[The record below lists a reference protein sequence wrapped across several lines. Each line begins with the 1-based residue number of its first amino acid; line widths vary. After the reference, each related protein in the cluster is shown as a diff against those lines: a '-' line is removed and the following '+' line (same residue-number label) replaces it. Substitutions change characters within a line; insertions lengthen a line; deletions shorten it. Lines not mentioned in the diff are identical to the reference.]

1 MNTLKAFIS
10 SCHADTTVNG
20 TVAQGLSLAL
30 NRATGV
36 KRQALIKIGEDPV
49 ASLALIESLRDKVSK
64 GTLNSMG
71 DVARWLMGQH
81 LIN

>member
-1 MNTLKAFIS
+1 MNILKAFIIS
-10 SCHADTTVNG
+10 NPVNASVNG

-36 KRQALIKIGEDPV
+36 KRQALLNIGEDPA

-64 GTLNSMG
+64 GSLSSMG
-71 DVARWLMGQH
+71 DVCSWLMGQH

>member
-1 MNTLKAFIS
+1 MNAIKAFIVS
-10 SCHADTTVNG
+10 VPANTTVNG

-36 KRQALIKIGEDPV
+36 KRQALLKIGEDPV

-71 DVARWLMGQH
+71 EVASWLMGQQ
-81 LIN
+81 INN